1 MTAILLFL
9 ALTNLILL
17 SCLFMIVIDLNRII
31 SDLNY
36 INQHQTNALVTANT
50 NLPIIRQLIKQI
62 NANLTK
68 LQVTEQTINQ
78 QEKKI
83 HQLLMNL
90 IHDIKTPLAVAMGYS
105 QLLARQTDNPDQTTI
120 KRITSN
126 LKAVNYYLHHLTD
139 FNLIQ
144 AQAEKLKIQ
153 PTNLSQLLE
162 GELLNFYDELTTKK
176 ITVQLE
182 IDENI
187 QLATDQALMKRI
199 IQNLISNWLKYATQT
214 ATVQLKEA
222 DDSHVALTFSN
233 QTSASITNI
242 EQLTNRFFTTDTAHT
257 YQNTGLG
264 LSIVQSL
271 TTAIGGKMKL
281 TAGDHTFQVSL
292 LLRRTMP
299 ATRTL

>member
-90 IHDIKTPLAVAMGYS
+90 VIL
-105 QLLARQTDNPDQTTI
+105 
-120 KRITSN
+120 
-126 LKAVNYYLHHLTD
+126 
-139 FNLIQ
+139 
-144 AQAEKLKIQ
+144 
-153 PTNLSQLLE
+153 
-162 GELLNFYDELTTKK
+162 
-176 ITVQLE
+176 
-182 IDENI
+182 
-187 QLATDQALMKRI
+187 
-199 IQNLISNWLKYATQT
+199 
-214 ATVQLKEA
+214 
-222 DDSHVALTFSN
+222 
-233 QTSASITNI
+233 
-242 EQLTNRFFTTDTAHT
+242 
-257 YQNTGLG
+257 
-264 LSIVQSL
+264 
-271 TTAIGGKMKL
+271 
-281 TAGDHTFQVSL
+281 
-292 LLRRTMP
+292 
-299 ATRTL
+299 